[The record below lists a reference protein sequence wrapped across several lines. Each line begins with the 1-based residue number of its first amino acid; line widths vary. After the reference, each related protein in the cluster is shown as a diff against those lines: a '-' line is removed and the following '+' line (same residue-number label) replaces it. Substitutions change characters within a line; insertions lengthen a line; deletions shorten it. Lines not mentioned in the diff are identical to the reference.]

1 MKYNFRNLSVDYETL
16 GTGDPIILLHGWG
29 TNKNTFLPLAKLLS
43 KKYEVHLIDL
53 LGFGKSEA
61 PYKALSLSDYVML
74 LRDYIEYKKLNK
86 PIILGHSFGGRIA
99 IKYASSFKNIEKLI
113 LVDSAGIK
121 KRLSFLSRIKIK
133 IYKLKKWWY
142 KLTKNVVKFNNLI
155 NNSGS
160 YDYKMASPVMKQ
172 TLVKVINEDLK
183 PYLKKIE
190 VETLIIWG
198 RDDKE
203 TPIKDALIM
212 NKLIKNSGLVTL
224 ENTGHFPYLENKH
237 TFNIIISNYLG
248 VKYDIC

>member
-1 MKYNFRNLSVDYETL
+1 M
-16 GTGDPIILLHGWG
+16 
-29 TNKNTFLPLAKLLS
+29 
-43 KKYEVHLIDL
+43 
-53 LGFGKSEA
+53 
-61 PYKALSLSDYVML
+61 
-74 LRDYIEYKKLNK
+74 
-86 PIILGHSFGGRIA
+86 
-99 IKYASSFKNIEKLI
+99 I